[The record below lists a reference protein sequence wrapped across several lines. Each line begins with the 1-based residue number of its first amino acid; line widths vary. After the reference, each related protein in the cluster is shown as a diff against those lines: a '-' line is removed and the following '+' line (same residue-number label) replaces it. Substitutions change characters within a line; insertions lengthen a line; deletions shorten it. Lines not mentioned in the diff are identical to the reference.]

1 MKIRFIKP
9 RIINPAF
16 ILIFWLSFLGL
27 VSYGF
32 DYLQAFLISTFSTTA
47 AFLLYYFIF
56 SKKIFIKDFIHFIFG
71 FSLGVL
77 FAYLIYVIINI
88 LFFPI
93 QEELFFVNALT
104 FGIFPILFGILFV
117 ESLKKRSFSSLFRED
132 KEECIPTKVID
143 TSTLIDYRIVD
154 VLKTGFLEGK
164 FIIPRF
170 VLEELQF
177 IADTHDPVIRNKGR
191 RGLEA
196 VKELLKLSNEK
207 KALLV
212 DIYERDIPYLRKTDE
227 KLLELARKF
236 DAKLLTM
243 DYNLIQLAQIKGI
256 ETLNLNDLI
265 NALKPNFVVGE
276 DLIISLVKRGKD
288 KNQAIG
294 YLNDGTMVIVDN
306 AGDKIGKKVKIE
318 VTNILQTSA
327 GRIVFGKFKEFV
339 EDDKRENIAQDKK
352 EDVSSEGK

>member
-1 MKIRFIKP
+1 MKVKFIKP
-9 RIINPAF
+9 RVLNPAF
-16 ILIFWLSFLGL
+16 IVIFTISFLGL

-32 DYLQAFLISTFSTTA
+32 NHIQAFLISTFSTTM

-56 SKKIFIKDFIHFIFG
+56 SKRFFIKDFFHFFIG
-71 FSLGVL
+71 FSIGIL
-77 FAYLIYVIINI
+77 FAYLIYLVVDI
-88 LFFPI
+88 LFFPLRN
-93 QEELFFVNALT
+93 ELFFVNALT

-117 ESLKKRSFSSLFRED
+117 ESLKKRSLISLFKED
-132 KEECIPTKVID
+132 KEDNISTKVID

-177 IADTHDPVIRNKGR
+177 IADTHDPVARNKGR

-196 VKELLKLSNEK
+196 VKELLKLSGEK
-207 KALLV
+207 KG
-212 DIYERDIPYLRKTDE
+212 IFIEIFERDIPYLRKTDE
-227 KLLELARKF
+227 KLLELTRKF
-236 DAKLLTM
+236 DAKLLSL
-243 DYNLIQLAQIKGI
+243 DYNLIQLAHIKGI

-276 DLIISLVKRGKD
+276 DLSVSLVKKGKD

-306 AGDKIGKKVKIE
+306 AGDKVGKKVNIE

-327 GRIVFGKFKEFV
+327 GRIVFGKFKNFV
-339 EDDKRENIAQDKK
+339 NEDEREKIANSQESTSKK
-352 EDVSSEGK
+352 EG